1 MDYENLDKATQKKLD
16 NIYNKAI
23 EKMQGVDSKKDSATL
38 YRAMCKIAELVG
50 HDSRYEVTL
59 SPLGDGVEPRA
70 YHVLYEACPLGYY
83 WGSSLSWEL
92 RTKNYCLEPYYGCDV
107 AFTKV

>member
-1 MDYENLDKATQKKLD
+1 MDYENLDKATQNKLD

-23 EKMQGVDSKKDSATL
+23 EKMQGTDAKKDSYTL
-38 YRAMCKIAELVG
+38 YKALCKIAELVG
-50 HDSRYEVTL
+50 DDPSFEVTL

-70 YHVLYEACPLGYY
+70 YHVIYESFPIGYY

-92 RTKNYCLEPYYGCDV
+92 NCKNYSLEPYWGCDV
-107 AFTKV
+107 AFIEN

>member
-1 MDYENLDKATQKKLD
+1 MDYENLDKATQNKLD

-23 EKMQGVDSKKDSATL
+23 NKMQGISTKKDAVTL
-38 YRAMCKIAELVG
+38 YKALCKIAELVG
-50 HDSRYEVTL
+50 HNASSEVTL

-70 YHVLYEACPLGYY
+70 YHVIYEAFPIGYY

-92 RTKNYCLEPYYGCDV
+92 NCKNYSLEPYWGCDV
-107 AFTKV
+107 AFIDN